1 MVYMLKY
8 LRQSSQNTRC
18 LECLISCN
26 QSDPVY
32 WRLLMIHGLLTSIHV
47 HITKGDKVRQGLI
60 VWLEMEL
67 LVRAGIELFRS
78 LYSYGDFVT
87 LFFKC
92 QLQELFLVLT
102 SLYLA
107 VWVVLGLVL
116 SELQR
121 N

>member
-1 MVYMLKY
+1 
-8 LRQSSQNTRC
+8 
-18 LECLISCN
+18 
-26 QSDPVY
+26 
-32 WRLLMIHGLLTSIHV
+32 MIHGLLTSIHV
-47 HITKGDKVRQGLI
+47 HITKEDKIGQGLI

-67 LVRAGIELFRS
+67 LVRADIELFRS
-78 LYSYGDFVT
+78 LYIYGDFVT